1 MYLNC
6 TARDAA
12 CASMAQQYP
21 TRFSLSGLIELTY
34 SDYFFDIPSSSSK
47 ETLHSSFIEQRYGIA
62 ASGYI
67 YHPRLAVFN
76 AGIKFTDNR
85 QLSGIG
91 GHLNT
96 QTWGYDVLLTFLPYR
111 PISLALYAGNTDYT
125 ISPDGDF
132 INNQFERT
140 QNVDY
145 TYYGARLKIAKYPY
159 PFTRLEFLHE
169 ERGLFATVGNP
180 GTVKTDQLTLDVRGS
195 LRFMQTSY
203 QALLQ
208 YYDYSGPVF
217 SYTAKEARL
226 NMISTLKKGV
236 HLYNSLN
243 YSDIDFYKLFSFNA
257 NLQFERRKNFNQH
270 YSYLFQR
277 SESRFAGSSTQDIQ
291 KQETKLTVN
300 SLSGSWTYKFFNSFI
315 SSLALNYGLRDENSE
330 NAKFYGINFSLTYR
344 RSLLGLNFS
353 PRYRL
358 LVRNDD
364 LRGKLLEHNLLLDI
378 ITKKLRF
385 GTVYSNYS
393 LTISKEESRY
403 RQISTEP
410 GFDEEGEEVTTKL
423 DSVIHDWRT
432 GVRGSVP
439 GQLLS
444 RAQWNIE
451 AEYFSSSTD
460 VERPRPVFFFDDNS
474 FFESPT
480 EKFQRKI
487 ERYTLLGN
495 ISYPI
500 GWASIFFSAGSSVGK
515 SNDVKLKR
523 IYVENRVQYPIRRNL
538 ILLAKWKKIWE
549 KFAEA
554 STVDIEEYSVSAEY
568 RLGRT
573 TLSADGIVLRT
584 KNENIEIY
592 VRRFF
597 LRFRRTF

>member
-1 MYLNC
+1 MYLHG

-12 CASMAQQYP
+12 CGSMTQEYP
-21 TRFSLSGLIELTY
+21 TRFSLSGLIELVY
-34 SDYFFDIPSSSSK
+34 SNYFFEIPSSGNK
-47 ETLHSSFIEQRYGIA
+47 DNLDSSFVEQRYGVA

-85 QLSGIG
+85 QLTGIG
-91 GHLNT
+91 GKLNA
-96 QTWGYDVLLTFLPYR
+96 QSWGYDILLTLLPYR

-132 INNQFERT
+132 INNQFEQT

-145 TYYGARLKIAKYPY
+145 TYYGARLKIAKNPY
-159 PFTRLEFLHE
+159 PFTRVEFLHE
-169 ERGLFATVGNP
+169 ERGLFATTSNP
-180 GTVKTDQLTLDVRGS
+180 GTVKTDQFTLDARGN

-208 YYDYSGPVF
+208 YYDYSGPAL

-226 NMISTLKKGV
+226 NMTSTLKKGV

-243 YSDIDFYKLFSFNA
+243 YTDIDFYKMFSFNS

-270 YSYLFQR
+270 YSYLYQN
-277 SESRFAGSSTQDIQ
+277 SENRFRGSVTQGIQ
-291 KQETKLTVN
+291 ETDTKLTVN
-300 SLSGSWTYKFFNSFI
+300 AVSGSWTYRFFNSFI
-315 SSLALNYGLRDENSE
+315 SSLSLNYGLRDENSE
-330 NAKFYGINFSLTYR
+330 NATYYGINFSLTYR
-344 RSLLGLNFS
+344 RSLLGFNFS

-358 LVRNDD
+358 LIRDDD
-364 LRGKLLEHNLLLDI
+364 LRGKLLEHNILLDI
-378 ITKKLRF
+378 ISKKWRF

-393 LTISKEESRY
+393 LTISKEESKY
-403 RQISTEP
+403 RQISNDI
-410 GFDEEGEEVTTKL
+410 GFEEEGKTVTTKL

-460 VERPRPVFFFDDNS
+460 VERPRPAFFFGDS

-515 SNDVKLKR
+515 SNGIELKR
-523 IYVENRVQYPIRRNL
+523 AYVENRIQYPIFRNL
-538 ILLAKWKKIWE
+538 IVLAKWKYIWE
-549 KFAEA
+549 KLAEA
-554 STVDIEEYSVSAEY
+554 STVDIEEHSVSAEY

-573 TLSADGIVLRT
+573 TLSADGVVLRT